1 MMTEE
6 TSDTLFI
13 RLYLDEDVFKTVTP
27 ALRARGF
34 DAVSVHE
41 LGHYGW
47 SDVEHLACAA
57 AEGRTVFTFNASD
70 YVALHKEYLTG
81 GKTHAGIIVSKQ
93 HPVRETIRRLLDLL
107 NRVTADEMRNQSW
120 WI

>member
-1 MMTEE
+1 MAEE
-6 TSDTLFI
+6 TSETLFI
-13 RLYLDEDVFKTVTP
+13 RLYLDEDVFKTIAP

-47 SDVEHLACAA
+47 SDAQHLAYAA
-57 AEGRTVFTFNASD
+57 DNGRAIFTFNASD
-70 YVALHKEYLTG
+70 YIVLHRKYLAE
-81 GKTHAGIIVSKQ
+81 GKPHAGIITCKQ
-93 HPVRETIRRLLDLL
+93 HPIRETIRRLLDLL
-107 NRVTADEMRNQSW
+107 NRVNAGEMQNQFW